1 MEKLMVSANPLGLLP
16 KSRSEKKTVFNVAS
30 LMMTQGNK
38 GAESDCVTTYLHEGA
53 VRGRW
58 EGEVWPGAG
67 AELGV
72 RPLVRLLVALHPV
85 PDRPEV
91 VRSLVGGALRYLEGA
106 GPPVPLQQHQVPEEG
121 GVGAVG
127 VVEVLPQLLG
137 RVVEPDVN
145 RVLVRLVHHVDLA

>member
-1 MEKLMVSANPLGLLP
+1 M
-16 KSRSEKKTVFNVAS
+16 
-30 LMMTQGNK
+30 
-38 GAESDCVTTYLHEGA
+38 
-53 VRGRW
+53 
-58 EGEVWPGAG
+58 
-67 AELGV
+67 
-72 RPLVRLLVALHPV
+72 RLLVALHPV

-91 VRSLVGGALRYLEGA
+91 VRSLVGGALGYLEGA

-145 RVLVRLVHHVDLA
+145 RVLVRLVHHVDLAQLPVLVVVVAVVVSLARVVDPLRRAPVLLGVGGLGVGVTSGGGPATAPTSLVAALALFVLPLAAGPRTGAPSVV